1 MILRGCVIVVAVA
14 VGMSC
19 RLVAGSLD
27 AFNQQLQVQSAQIV
41 GQAIAEDCE
50 RQKAA
55 LRHRKKTIWSV
66 ALNNPIANEVCVCE
80 EPLNSF
86 WLKGSWYKFGKLFI
100 TSERLAVAYDA
111 NTDDDEVVRLR
122 WFEHP
127 IALIRE
133 VYSKRMIDGNDG
145 WLLRKLGRTYQFA
158 IVKAVEEESLPD
170 WFCGKKDNESLFC
183 DVLKVRD
190 LTEKD
195 LKSFVERAWK
205 MWDDAKEAQEKQRQD
220 ELAAREKE
228 RQAALARQ
236 RLEAQKKSD
245 SAAKQISK
253 PKVSTPKKDKSA
265 GWSFGAVL
273 GWGLAAV
280 SFAVIVYLVNRLR
293 TMRNS
298 GVSESQMNAS
308 KKDAR
313 LKLTWVKC
321 VFRCVAQAWK
331 KFWKKHVEGVDA
343 MPNGVEYFIVSVF
356 LLALYVGWAELIDF
370 QASVALGCCSFAEK
384 LYRMINAIL
393 GNFGMKLLVDEF
405 LFGLLFSLVVCEII
419 FAAPIVFLTGRIV
432 RFNFRRLKATNR
444 NRAQIVVV
452 VILLLIMLSM
462 PLLKFVCLWLFSIS
476 WFGSFLNWSLKAGD
490 NPYSLLARCC
500 QWGVVFSCICC
511 GVWIIRLCRKVENG

>member
-1 MILRGCVIVVAVA
+1 MTLCKKSGCLIAAAVA
-14 VGMSC
+14 IGMSC
-19 RLVAGSLD
+19 RLVAGSMD

-55 LRHRKKTIWSV
+55 LRHRKKTIWGV

-86 WLKGSWYKFGKLFI
+86 WLKGSWYKLGKLFI

-158 IVKAVEEESLPD
+158 IVKAIEEESLPD
-170 WFCGKKDNESLFC
+170 WFCGKKDNKSLFC

-245 SAAKQISK
+245 SATKQIGK

-265 GWSFGAVL
+265 GWSLGSVL
-273 GWGLAAV
+273 GWGLVAV
-280 SFAVIVYLVNRLR
+280 SFVVIVYLVNRIR

-298 GVSESQMNAS
+298 GISESQMNAS

-331 KFWKKHVEGVDA
+331 KFWKKRVEGVDA

-356 LLALYVGWAELIDF
+356 LLALYVGWVALIDF
-370 QASVALGCCSFAEK
+370 QVRVAFECIPFARGI
-384 LYRMINAIL
+384 YRLINAIL
-393 GNFGMKLLVDEF
+393 GNFKMKLLVDE
-405 LFGLLFSLVVCEII
+405 LMFGLLFSLVVCEII
-419 FAAPIVFLTGRIV
+419 FAAPIVFLMGRIV
-432 RFNFRRLKATNR
+432 RFNFRRLKVANR
-444 NRAQIVVV
+444 NRTQIVAF
-452 VILLLIMLSM
+452 VILLLIMSAM
-462 PLLKFVCLWLFSIS
+462 PLLRLVDFCVYFGFVMASI
-476 WFGSFLNWSLKAGD
+476 FNWSLREGGC
-490 NPYSLLARCC
+490 PYSYEAL
-500 QWGVVFSCICC
+500 GVVFCCVCC
-511 GVWIIRLCRKVENG
+511 GVWIIRLCRRVENG